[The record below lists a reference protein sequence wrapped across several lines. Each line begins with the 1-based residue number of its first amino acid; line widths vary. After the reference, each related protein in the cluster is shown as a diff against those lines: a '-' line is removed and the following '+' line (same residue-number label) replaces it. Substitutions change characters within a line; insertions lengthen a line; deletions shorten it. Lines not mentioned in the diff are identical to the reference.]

1 VHRLRTPIC
10 PQELPAL
17 RLPTRHTAA
26 RGGTGA
32 GRCQGQAARR
42 GRCCGAAT
50 GTAWVARAGGYR
62 RLVRYASGDDPARK
76 GSRVAA
82 FLGIWAVALGL
93 AVGLAGCSGGGAHP
107 PASGAGRVSRAAVAP
122 GGGLSPAQAW
132 AAYDLAPLIR
142 AGIDGRGQTIAI
154 VDPFGSPTIAHDA
167 AVFDKRFGLPPLS
180 LRVIQPAGAVRRHGS
195 AAAQTGAAGET
206 TLDVEWAHT
215 MAPGAKIL
223 LVETPAAEIEGRSGF
238 PPIIKAEKYVIRHH
252 LATVISQSFGATEPT
267 FRSSAVIRA
276 LRGAY
281 LLAAKPAYRVTV
293 VASTGDSGAAG
304 QTYST
309 RTYFATPEVSW
320 PASDPMV
327 TAVGGTQLAPAG
339 DATPRRPGRA
349 WSGSGGGRSAVFT
362 RPAYQNGVADVVGQQ
377 RGIPD
382 ISMDAS
388 CASAAAI
395 YGNNSGSPSDPS
407 SWSTACGTSLAAPM
421 FAGIVALAAQQ
432 AGRTL
437 GAINPAL
444 YRMAAGHA
452 SGIVDVVHG
461 NNTFTFSSY
470 GQTHVVPGFHAQP
483 GYDLVSGLGT
493 IDAAQFVPELA
504 KAAG

>member
-1 VHRLRTPIC
+1 
-10 PQELPAL
+10 
-17 RLPTRHTAA
+17 
-26 RGGTGA
+26 
-32 GRCQGQAARR
+32 
-42 GRCCGAAT
+42 
-50 GTAWVARAGGYR
+50 
-62 RLVRYASGDDPARK
+62 
-76 GSRVAA
+76 
-82 FLGIWAVALGL
+82 
-93 AVGLAGCSGGGAHP
+93 
-107 PASGAGRVSRAAVAP
+107 
-122 GGGLSPAQAW
+122 LSPAQAR
-132 AAYDLAPLIR
+132 AAYDLAPLLR
-142 AGIDGRGQTIAI
+142 AGIDGKGQTIAV
-154 VDPFGSPTIAHDA
+154 VDPFGSPTIAHDVA
-167 AVFDKRFGLPPLS
+167 IFDKRFDLPPLS
-180 LRVIQPAGAVRRHGS
+180 LRVIQPAGAVPRYGPT
-195 AAAQTGAAGET
+195 AARAGAAGET

-223 LVETPAAEIEGRSGF
+223 LVETPTAEIEGRSGF
-238 PPIIKAEKYVIRHH
+238 PQIIKAEKYVIRHH

-267 FRSSAVIRA
+267 FRSRAAIRA

-281 LLAAKPAYRVTV
+281 LLAARPAYRVTV

-309 RTYFATPEVSW
+309 LSYFTTPQVSW

-339 DATPRRPGRA
+339 DATPRGPGLA
-349 WSGSGGGRSAVFT
+349 WSGSGGGRSAIFA
-362 RPAYQNGVADVVGQQ
+362 RPAYQSGVADVVGQH

-395 YGNNSGSPSDPS
+395 YGNNGGYPAQPS

-421 FAGIVALAAQQ
+421 FAGIVALAAQE
-432 AGRTL
+432 AGHTL

-452 SGIVDVVHG
+452 PGIVDVVHG
-461 NNTFTFSSY
+461 NSTFTFSSH
-470 GQTHVVPGFHAQP
+470 GQTHVVPGFHAQR
-483 GYDLVSGLGT
+483 GYDLISGLGT

>member
-1 VHRLRTPIC
+1 MRK
-10 PQELPAL
+10 
-17 RLPTRHTAA
+17 
-26 RGGTGA
+26 
-32 GRCQGQAARR
+32 ARR
-42 GRCCGAAT
+42 VT
-50 GTAWVARAGGYR
+50 
-62 RLVRYASGDDPARK
+62 
-76 GSRVAA
+76 A

-93 AVGLAGCSGGGAHP
+93 AVGLAGCSGVAAHRQ
-107 PASGAGRVSRAAVAP
+107 AAGAGRISRAAVAP

-132 AAYDLAPLIR
+132 AAYDLAPLLR

-154 VDPFGSPTIAHDA
+154 VDPFGSPTIVHDA

-180 LRVIQPAGAVRRHGS
+180 LRVIQPAGAVPRYGPPAPR
-195 AAAQTGAAGET
+195 TGAAGET

-238 PPIIKAEKYVIRHH
+238 PQIIKAEKYVIRHH

-293 VASTGDSGAAG
+293 VASTGDTGAAG

-309 RTYFATPEVSW
+309 RTYFPTPEVSW

-339 DATPRRPGRA
+339 DATPRGPGLA
-349 WSGSGGGRSAVFT
+349 WSGSGGGRSAVFA
-362 RPAYQNGVADVVGQQ
+362 RPPYQNGIADIVGQH

-395 YGNNSGSPSDPS
+395 YGNNDGYPGEPS

-432 AGRTL
+432 AGHTL

-452 SGIVDVVHG
+452 PGIVDVVHG
-461 NNTFTFSSY
+461 NNTFTFPSY
-470 GQTHVVPGFHAQP
+470 GQTRVVHGFHAQR
-483 GYDLVSGLGT
+483 GYDLISGLGT

>member
-1 VHRLRTPIC
+1 V
-10 PQELPAL
+10 AL
-17 RLPTRHTAA
+17 AL
-26 RGGTGA
+26 
-32 GRCQGQAARR
+32 
-42 GRCCGAAT
+42 
-50 GTAWVARAGGYR
+50 
-62 RLVRYASGDDPARK
+62 
-76 GSRVAA
+76 
-82 FLGIWAVALGL
+82 AVA
-93 AVGLAGCSGGGAHP
+93 LAGCSGGDAHT
-107 PASGAGRVSRAAVAP
+107 PATGAGRVSRAAVPP

-132 AAYDLAPLIR
+132 AAYDLAPLLR
-142 AGIDGRGQTIAI
+142 AGIDGKGQTIAV
-154 VDPFGSPTIAHDA
+154 VDPFGSPTIAHDVA
-167 AVFDKRFGLPPLS
+167 IFDKRFGLPPLS
-180 LRVIQPAGAVRRHGS
+180 LRVIQPAGAVPRYGPP
-195 AAAQTGAAGET
+195 AARTGAAGET

-238 PPIIKAEKYVIRHH
+238 PQIIKAEKYVIRHH

-267 FRSSAVIRA
+267 FRSRAAIRA

-281 LLAAKPAYRVTV
+281 LLAARPAYRVTV

-309 RTYFATPEVSW
+309 RSYFTTPEVSW
-320 PASDPMV
+320 PASD
-327 TAVGGTQLAPAG
+327 
-339 DATPRRPGRA
+339 ATPRGPGLA
-349 WSGSGGGRSAVFT
+349 WSGSGGGHSAVFT
-362 RPAYQNGVADVVGQQ
+362 RPAYQGGVADVVGQH

-388 CASAAAI
+388 CASAGAI
-395 YGNNSGSPSDPS
+395 YGNEGGYPAQPS

-432 AGRTL
+432 AGHTL

-452 SGIVDVVHG
+452 PGIVDVVHG
-461 NNTFTFSSY
+461 NNTFTFSSN
-470 GQTHVVPGFHAQP
+470 GQTHVVPGFHAQR
-483 GYDLVSGLGT
+483 GYDLISGLGT